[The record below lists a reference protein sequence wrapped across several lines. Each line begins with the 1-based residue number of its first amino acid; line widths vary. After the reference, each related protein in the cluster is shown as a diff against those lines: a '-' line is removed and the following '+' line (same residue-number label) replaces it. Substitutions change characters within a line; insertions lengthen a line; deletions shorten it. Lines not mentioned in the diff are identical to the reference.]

1 MNSPGRALVLS
12 LVCLFLV
19 APNASSQEVTVPRL
33 TQYATDLTGTLS
45 PDQLA
50 VLNARLKGFQDSTS
64 TQLVVLMIPTLGGEP
79 LQEYTLK
86 VAEENRIGKK
96 GKDNGALLLIAK
108 NDRKVR
114 IEAGYGL
121 EGTLTDAMSGIIIRN
136 EIAPRFYQGD
146 YFGGISAAVEAMV
159 LVTKDEYT
167 ADPRQRKKKKSPLGV
182 MPLIFI
188 FIFFISIFRR
198 LFGRRGGRHYAGWG
212 LPFIGGFGGGRG
224 GGGGFGGGG
233 FSGGGGSFG
242 GGGASGSW

>member
-1 MNSPGRALVLS
+1 MISPGRALVLS

-19 APNASSQEVTVPRL
+19 AWNAGSQEVTVPRL

-50 VLNARLKGFQDSTS
+50 ALNARLRGFQDSTS
-64 TQLVVLMIPTLGGEP
+64 TQVAVLMIPTLGGES
-79 LQEYTLK
+79 LEEYTLK

-114 IEAGYGL
+114 IEVGYGL

-136 EIAPRFYQGD
+136 EIAPRFYEGD
-146 YFGGISAAVEAMV
+146 FFGGIAAGVDAMI

-167 ADPRQRKKKKSPLGV
+167 ADPRQRKKKKSPFGLI
-182 MPLIFI
+182 PLIFI
-188 FIFFISIFRR
+188 FMVFISIIRR

-212 LPFIGGFGGGRG
+212 VPFIGGIGGGRG
-224 GGGGFGGGG
+224 GGGGFGGG